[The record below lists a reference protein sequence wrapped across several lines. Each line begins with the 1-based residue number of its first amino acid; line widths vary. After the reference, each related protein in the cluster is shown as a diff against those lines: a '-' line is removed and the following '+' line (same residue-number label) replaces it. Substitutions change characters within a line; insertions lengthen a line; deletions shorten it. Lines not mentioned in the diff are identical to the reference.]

1 MTIKKIKPEYDNMFL
16 LCHYRPSVAS
26 ADNLLKA
33 PFKKQKQRLPK
44 EALFSYIV
52 RAKDRFF
59 IWRDE

>member
-33 PFKKQKQRLPK
+33 PFKKTKTAAPEGGAVFLY
-44 EALFSYIV
+44 STS
-52 RAKDRFF
+52 
-59 IWRDE
+59 